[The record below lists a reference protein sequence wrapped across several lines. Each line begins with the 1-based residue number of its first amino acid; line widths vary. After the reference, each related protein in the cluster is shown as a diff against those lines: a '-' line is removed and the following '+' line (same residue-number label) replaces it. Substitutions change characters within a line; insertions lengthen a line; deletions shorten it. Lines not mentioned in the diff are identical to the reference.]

1 MAAILQIIKSPFL
14 DEQLADFDEIW
25 YMTAYLELNDS
36 HVNKYDFFKI
46 QDGGHP
52 PYWKSFFL
60 AITQQPIAQFQ

>member
-36 HVNKYDFFKI
+36 HVNKYDFFLNSRWRTSAILKI
-46 QDGGHP
+46 V
-52 PYWKSFFL
+52 FFW
-60 AITQQPIAQFQ
+60 P

>member
-36 HVNKYDFFKI
+36 HVNKYDFFLKFKMADI
-46 QDGGHP
+46 RHTENR
-52 PYWKSFFL
+52 FFW
-60 AITQQPIAQFQ
+60 P